1 MIWLVLALT
10 AVVAVLCVLVAGLL
24 RAYADVLRRL
34 HALDGGEDGQQPAAP
49 AGAPPFTVAE
59 QVTVPRTTYPV
70 EGREEWSEG
79 HDVTGTTLGG
89 EVAVA
94 RVVGTEQD
102 TLLAFLSSGC
112 AGCVGFWDE
121 LRTPGRWALPE
132 GSRLLVV
139 AKDEHDE
146 SHSLLAELCPPGV
159 DLVMSGQA
167 WADYEV
173 PGSPYVVVVDGPTG
187 RVKGEG
193 SGTSF
198 SQLSALVSQAAG
210 DASARVRKPARDTER
225 ESDVD
230 RELMRAGI
238 MPGDVRLYQGLPAD
252 EQEVS
257 R

>member
-34 HALDGGEDGQQPAAP
+34 HALDGGGDEQEGALP
-49 AGAPPFTVAE
+49 AGAPPFKVAD
-59 QVTVPRTTYPV
+59 QVSIPRTYPV

-79 HDVTGTTLGG
+79 HDVTGTTLAG
-89 EVAVA
+89 EVVAA
-94 RVVGTEQD
+94 RVVGSEQD
-102 TLLAFLSSGC
+102 TLIAFLSSGC

-121 LRTPGRWALPE
+121 LSTPGRWALPE

-146 SHSLLAELCPPGV
+146 SVSLLAELCPPGV

-167 WADYEV
+167 WSDYEV

-210 DASARVRKPARDTER
+210 DSSARVRKPARDTER

-238 MPGDVRLYQGLPAD
+238 MPGDVRLYQGLPTAD
-252 EQEVS
+252 SEAS

>member
-1 MIWLVLALT
+1 MVWLILVET
-10 AVVAVLCVLVAGLL
+10 AVLVVLCVLVAGLL
-24 RAYADVLRRL
+24 RAYAELLRRL
-34 HALDGGEDGQQPAAP
+34 HALDGGGQTDASETAP
-49 AGAPPFTVAE
+49 APFAVVD
-59 QVTVPRTTYPV
+59 QVTAPRTYRP
-70 EGREEWSEG
+70 EGRDEWSAG
-79 HDVTGTTLGG
+79 HDVEGTTLDG
-89 EVAVA
+89 EVAIA
-94 RVVGTEQD
+94 RVVGAEQD

-112 AGCVGFWDE
+112 AGCMGFWDE
-121 LRTPGRWALPE
+121 LAAPGRWALPA

-139 AKDEHDE
+139 AQDEHEE
-146 SHSLLAELCPPGV
+146 SVSLLGDLCPPGV

-167 WADYEV
+167 WKDYDV

-198 SQLSALVSQAAG
+198 SQMSALVAQAAG
-210 DASARVRKPARDTER
+210 DASARVRKPGRDTER

-238 MPGDVRLYQGLPAD
+238 MPGDPRLYQGLPSGDAEGD
-252 EQEVS
+252 